1 MGLRERAEA
10 GVPPAM
16 AVSGPVPTSLDV
28 EAARRNGL
36 IDVADSG
43 ITADLDVPVHIAW
56 QRVMQDVRWLGKMQR
71 GDKYM
76 YRGIDDVTNIVGPAF
91 RKHGVFVMPAG
102 IEPTFT
108 TINTA
113 KGAVMNYCRAIVH
126 FTIYGP
132 RGDSF
137 SASTLGEAFD
147 NGDKSGTKAQSIAL
161 RTLLINGLAIQT
173 NEPERDTE
181 YGQQHE
187 LAAPPRPTPE
197 QYAAEI
203 LDERTS
209 ITRLRAIKA
218 ELGADQRMGAA
229 EVEGLD
235 GQPIALSRLVSRVGA
250 ARLAQ
255 NGE

>member
-10 GVPPAM
+10 GAAPAT
-16 AVSGPVPTSLDV
+16 ATIGALPTSLDV
-28 EAARRNGL
+28 EAARRNGWV
-36 IDVADSG
+36 DVGDSG
-43 ITADLDVPVHIAW
+43 VVADLDVPVHIAW
-56 QRVMQDVRWLGKMQR
+56 QRVMQDVEWLGKNQR

-76 YRGIDDVTNIVGPAF
+76 YRGIDDVMNIVGPAF
-91 RKHGVFVMPAG
+91 RKHGVAVIPTA

-113 KGAVMNYCRAIVH
+113 KGAVMNYCRATVQ

-137 SASTLGEAFD
+137 TASTLGEAFD

-161 RTLLINGLAIQT
+161 RTFLLNGLAIQT

-209 ITRLRAIKA
+209 VTRLQAIKA
-218 ELGADQRMGAA
+218 ELDADRQAGAA

-235 GQPIALSRLVSRVGA
+235 GELVALGRLVRRVGA
-250 ARLAQ
+250 ARLAK
-255 NGE
+255 GE